1 MTAEGRALAVLAFW
15 GRNMAPIR
23 AKGWTWPGFDY
34 REEEWRRLLAL
45 ANTVSF
51 DAFVS
56 FQVAT
61 AVLMIALIGLVVGGG
76 AAIVVPLYQMM
87 PSTWAPPGL
96 LGLLVTMAIA
106 VFLLFGYGLP
116 LVVRA
121 AAAFAT
127 NDAMRAQLSPAPGDA
142 ELAAKIPR
150 QFRRMAAFMA
160 GVLFLIAV
168 SETYLPESAQHWA
181 AIVLAVGSGLVA
193 LIWL

>member
-1 MTAEGRALAVLAFW
+1 MTAEGRALAALAFW

-23 AKGWTWPGFDY
+23 TKGWAWPGFDY

-56 FQVAT
+56 FLVAT
-61 AVLMIALIGLVVGGG
+61 AVLMITLIGSVVAGGS
-76 AAIVVPLYQMM
+76 AIVVPLYQMI
-87 PSTWAPPGL
+87 PSTLAPAGL

-106 VFLLFGYGLP
+106 VFLLFGFGLP

-127 NDAMRAQLSPAPGDA
+127 NDAMRAQLRSAPGDA

-150 QFRRMAAFMA
+150 QFRRMAVFIA
-160 GVLFLIAV
+160 GMLFLIAA

-181 AIVLAVGSGLVA
+181 AIVLAIGSGFVA

>member
-56 FQVAT
+56 FQVSS

-87 PSTWAPPGL
+87 PSTWAPPGQAA
-96 LGLLVTMAIA
+96 GDTTTVRLV
-106 VFLLFGYGLP
+106 P
-116 LVVRA
+116 
-121 AAAFAT
+121 
-127 NDAMRAQLSPAPGDA
+127 MRFCS
-142 ELAAKIPR
+142 
-150 QFRRMAAFMA
+150 RR
-160 GVLFLIAV
+160 
-168 SETYLPESAQHWA
+168 
-181 AIVLAVGSGLVA
+181 
-193 LIWL
+193 